1 MITGPG
7 KCRKKKIF
15 TIRVTNRG
23 LLHSYQ
29 MKARLTALLIQ
40 KKKDMDVVTFKETF
54 LPMNRL
60 MYAEALRLLRDSAD
74 AEDAVQDTYA
84 NLWERRE
91 KLDGIDNRRAYAMAM
106 LRNRC
111 LTLVT
116 AQPDD
121 AASFDES
128 GTSTDTAP
136 PPSDG
141 VEARDRLRRA
151 LEIIDGLPENQRR
164 VIVLHDIEEQSNE
177 EIQTQTG
184 LSPDNIRQLLSRA
197 RKAIRSRFSK

>member
-1 MITGPG
+1 
-7 KCRKKKIF
+7 
-15 TIRVTNRG
+15 
-23 LLHSYQ
+23 
-29 MKARLTALLIQ
+29 
-40 KKKDMDVVTFKETF
+40 MDVVTFKEAF

-84 NLWERRE
+84 KLWERRE

-111 LTLVT
+111 LTLAT
-116 AQPDD
+116 AQPD
-121 AASFDES
+121 AAATFDETV
-128 GTSTDTAP
+128 TSTDTAP

-141 VEARDRLRRA
+141 IEARDRLRRA

-184 LSPDNIRQLLSRA
+184 FSPDNIRQLLSRA
-197 RKAIRSRFSK
+197 RKVIRNRFSK